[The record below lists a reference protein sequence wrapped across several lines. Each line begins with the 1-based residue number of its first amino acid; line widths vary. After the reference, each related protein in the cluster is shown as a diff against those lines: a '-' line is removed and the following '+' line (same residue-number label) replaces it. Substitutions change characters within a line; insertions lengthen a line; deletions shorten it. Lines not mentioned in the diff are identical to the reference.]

1 MSTQERAVRD
11 ESASHPIDDG
21 GKRRFKARVLRFAR
35 YALMGLMGTAVQYA
49 LLVALTATHA
59 ASAVI
64 ASTAGAAAG
73 AVVNYL
79 LNYRITFQSSAKHAH
94 AAPRFFVVAA
104 AGMAVNAWVM
114 HALVEHLHVYYLLA
128 QCVAT
133 GVVLLSGFVVNSVW
147 SFRARYSG

>member
-1 MSTQERAVRD
+1 MSTQDKTVRD
-11 ESASHPIDDG
+11 GSARQSIDDR
-21 GKRRFKARVLRFAR
+21 GKSRFKARALRFAR
-35 YALMGLMGTAVQYA
+35 YTLMGLMGTTVQYA

-64 ASTAGAAAG
+64 ASTVGAAAG
-73 AVVNYL
+73 AVVNYV
-79 LNYRITFQSSAKHAH
+79 LNYRITFRSNAKHTH

-114 HALVEHLHVYYLLA
+114 HALVERLHVYYLLA